1 MCPILLLDVVFP
13 SWVHVQ
19 LPKSVKAKYLVI
31 DRDEILLFV
40 CWIELKA
47 TGVVGGEERLP
58 FPVCIHAIVLI
69 CFDKLEHWKQVQR
82 YLILSRLIS

>member
-47 TGVVGGEERLP
+47 TGVVRGEERLP
-58 FPVCIHAIVLI
+58 FPVCIHAVVLI